1 MMAMEAPVAWEADA
15 VRDEKVKALRAVR
28 IIKPDEVDNF
38 VVRAQYAPGW
48 SRGQKAVGYRQEPG
62 VAANSRTE
70 TYVALELYID
80 NWRWAGVPFYLRA
93 GKRLAKRV
101 TEIAIQFKPVPHL
114 LFDAERPPQP
124 NALVLRIQPD
134 EGISLRFVTKSP
146 GAEIDLRSVG
156 MDFRYGSSFGQ
167 EPPEAYERL
176 LLDVLLG
183 DASLYI
189 RRDSLLRAWE
199 LVDPIEKAWAA
210 AKSSEPAHY
219 EAGSWGPQAADALL
233 ERTGRAW
240 RRP

>member
-1 MMAMEAPVAWEADA
+1 N
-15 VRDEKVKALRAVR
+15 
-28 IIKPDEVDNF
+28 VD
-38 VVRAQYAPGW
+38 P
-48 SRGQKAVGYRQEPG
+48 S
-62 VAANSRTE
+62 SCTE
-70 TYVALELYID
+70 TYVAIELYID

-124 NALVLRIQPD
+124 NALILRIQPD

-146 GAEIDLRSVG
+146 GAEIDLRNVG

-176 LLDVLLG
+176 LLDVILG

-189 RRDSLLRAWE
+189 RRDSLL
-199 LVDPIEKAWAA
+199 
-210 AKSSEPAHY
+210 
-219 EAGSWGPQAADALL
+219 
-233 ERTGRAW
+233 
-240 RRP
+240 